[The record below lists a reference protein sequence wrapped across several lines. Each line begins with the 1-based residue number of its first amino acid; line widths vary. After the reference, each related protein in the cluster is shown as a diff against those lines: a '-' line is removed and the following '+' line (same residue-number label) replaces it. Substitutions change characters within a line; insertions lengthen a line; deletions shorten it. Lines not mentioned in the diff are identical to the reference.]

1 MKQDGSV
8 RWYIPDE
15 ILEIYKEPLKHSL
28 STEENMILFKKWH
41 DENDPTAREKLI
53 LGNIKLVFKC
63 SRKYIPLDVAYT
75 NDDIISIG
83 MIGLI
88 RAVDTYDYQKGYAFS
103 SYAFKIVSGELTRLW
118 KKYLRENLI
127 TSLDAKIT
135 EVLGMDDTITTFV
148 DTIEDPSARYDLQL
162 QEDAEYVALQ
172 EVIRFK
178 LDELKEVQ
186 QKEIMMYFGL
196 DDYPQMS
203 IREIAKVRGVSFQA
217 VQMSLA
223 RSLKKLRT
231 AIHLYL
237 KFE

>member
-1 MKQDGSV
+1 
-8 RWYIPDE
+8 
-15 ILEIYKEPLKHSL
+15 
-28 STEENMILFKKWH
+28 
-41 DENDPTAREKLI
+41 
-53 LGNIKLVFKC
+53 
-63 SRKYIPLDVAYT
+63 
-75 NDDIISIG
+75 
-83 MIGLI
+83 
-88 RAVDTYDYQKGYAFS
+88 
-103 SYAFKIVSGELTRLW
+103 
-118 KKYLRENLI
+118 
-127 TSLDAKIT
+127 
-135 EVLGMDDTITTFV
+135 MDDAITTFV

-178 LDELKEVQ
+178 LDELSEVQ

-196 DDYPQMS
+196 DDYPQMD
-203 IREIAKVRGVSFQA
+203 IRKIAKVRGVSFQA

>member
-8 RWYIPDE
+8 CWYIPNE
-15 ILEIYKEPLKHSL
+15 ILEIYKEPLKHPL
-28 STEENMILFKKWH
+28 SNEENVILFKKWH
-41 DENDPTAREKLI
+41 DENDSTAREKLI

-103 SYAFKIVSGELTRLW
+103 SYAFKIVSGELKRLW
-118 KKYLRENLI
+118 KRYLHENLI

-196 DDYPQMS
+196 DDYPQMD
-203 IREIAKVRGVSFQA
+203 IRKIAKVRGVSFQA